1 MRKILNA
8 RRNLLLKVN
17 QYKKMG
23 IKSFLMKKMLAS
35 QLKGVPE
42 AQVDMILNA
51 VEKNPKLFEDIA
63 KEVQEKI
70 KGGMDQQAA
79 TMQVMMAHQK
89 ELQEV
94 MK

>member
-1 MRKILNA
+1 
-8 RRNLLLKVN
+8 
-17 QYKKMG
+17 MG
-23 IKSFLMKKMLAS
+23 IKSFLMKQMLKS

-42 AQVDMILNA
+42 AQQDMIISA

-63 KEVQEKI
+63 REVQEKV
-70 KGGMDQQAA
+70 KGGMEQQAA

-89 ELQEV
+89 ELQDV

>member
-1 MRKILNA
+1 
-8 RRNLLLKVN
+8 
-17 QYKKMG
+17 MG
-23 IKSFLMKKMLAS
+23 IKSFLMKKMLKS

-42 AQVDMILNA
+42 AQQDMIINA
-51 VEKNPKLFEDIA
+51 VEKNPELFENIA

>member
-1 MRKILNA
+1 
-8 RRNLLLKVN
+8 
-17 QYKKMG
+17 MG

>member
-1 MRKILNA
+1 
-8 RRNLLLKVN
+8 
-17 QYKKMG
+17 
-23 IKSFLMKKMLAS
+23 MKKMLKS

-42 AQVDMILNA
+42 AQQDMIINA
-51 VEKNPKLFEDIA
+51 VEKNPELFENIA

-89 ELQEV
+89 ELQDV
-94 MK
+94 MKQIFGLQKSDHVI

>member
-1 MRKILNA
+1 MSFFKD
-8 RRNLLLKVN
+8 LLLK
-17 QYKKMG
+17 
-23 IKSFLMKKMLAS
+23 KMLKS
-35 QLKGVPE
+35 QLKGMPE
-42 AQVDMILNA
+42 AQQDMIISA

-79 TMQVMMAHQK
+79 TMQVMMSHQK
-89 ELQEV
+89 ELQDL

>member
-1 MRKILNA
+1 
-8 RRNLLLKVN
+8 
-17 QYKKMG
+17 MG
-23 IKSFLMKKMLAS
+23 IKSFLMKKMLKS

-42 AQVDMILNA
+42 AQQDMIISA

-89 ELQEV
+89 ELQDV

>member
-1 MRKILNA
+1 
-8 RRNLLLKVN
+8 
-17 QYKKMG
+17 MG
-23 IKSFLMKKMLAS
+23 IKSFLMKKMLKS

-42 AQVDMILNA
+42 AQQDMIITA
-51 VEKNPKLFEDIA
+51 VEKNPELFENIA

>member
-1 MRKILNA
+1 MSFFKD
-8 RRNLLLKVN
+8 LLLK
-17 QYKKMG
+17 
-23 IKSFLMKKMLAS
+23 KMLKS
-35 QLKGVPE
+35 QLKGMPE
-42 AQVDMILNA
+42 AQQDMIINA

-63 KEVQEKI
+63 REVQEKI